1 MNIQKVLEDIEK
13 FDPEVYQRLGSRRT
27 ALSSVGKIGMKTAL
41 AAVPLA
47 LGSMF
52 NKAYGKGMAHE
63 QIVEVLNFALTLEY
77 LEFEFYDRALSSSG
91 LVTGRNRRAIEIIR
105 KHEMQHVEFLRKTI
119 MALGGTPVAKPMFD
133 FTAGGRFP
141 DWNTNEDT
149 FYAIAQALEDT
160 GVRAYKGQAPNLMSN
175 DAVLT
180 AALQIHSVEARH
192 AAKIRLIRG
201 QKGWITLDGPDGLP
215 PMAANL
221 VYEGEANTTH
231 LGINLM
237 THPKTMRYS
246 KESITQAFDEP
257 LSKEQVLTIGGF
269 FIVS

>member
-77 LEFEFYDRALSSSG
+77 LEFEFYDQALKAN
-91 LVTGRNRRAIEIIR
+91 LLFDQLRRTVEIIR
-105 KHEMQHVEFLRKTI
+105 NHEMQHVEFLRKTI
-119 MALGGTPVAKPMFD
+119 MALGDTPVAKPMFD
-133 FTAGGRFP
+133 FTYGGMFP
-141 DWNTNEDT
+141 NWNTNQDT
-149 FYAIAQALEDT
+149 FFAIAQALEDT
-160 GVRAYKGQAPNLMSN
+160 GVRAYKGQAPNLMAN

-192 AAKIRLIRG
+192 AAKIRLIRH
-201 QKGWITLDGPDGLP
+201 QKPWIVLAGPDGLP
-215 PMAANL
+215 QDIANA
-221 VYEGEANTTH
+221 VYQGEDNTTH
-231 LGINLM
+231 AGINLM
-237 THPKTMRYS
+237 THPNTRRFS
-246 KESITQAFDEP
+246 KEALTQAFDEP
-257 LSKEQVLTIGGF
+257 LTKEQVLTIATP
-269 FIVS
+269 FIRP